1 MLIALRC
8 TAMNLGPG
16 ESIVISATPA
26 ATFGVW
32 ARWVFTC
39 GLYEIWRRQHR
50 FTVTNQRVVVT
61 KGILNR
67 TERVVPLSKVQ
78 DVTVRTGLFT
88 GYVVLSSAGGGLG
101 IEQLGP
107 VWRRQAGAIGD
118 AITRQLRQAA

>member
-1 MLIALRC
+1 
-8 TAMNLGPG
+8 MNLGPG

>member
-1 MLIALRC
+1 MK
-8 TAMNLGPG
+8 LGPG

-50 FTVTNQRVVVT
+50 FMVTNQRVIVT

-88 GYVVLSSAGGGLG
+88 GYVVLSSAGGALG

-107 VWRRQAGAIGD
+107 VWRRQAGAIAD
-118 AITRQLRQAA
+118 AITNQQRQAA